1 MPVAEVVPEEI
12 TAEVATDC
20 QAPAEMAYEEP
31 VYEMPVEVATD
42 CQVPAE
48 TYEEPVYEMPVA
60 EMAYEEPVYEMPV
73 MAEPE
78 TSDCI
83 QGTYEDYN
91 PPQAE
96 VTY

>member
-1 MPVAEVVPEEI
+1 MPVAEVYEEI
-12 TAEVATDC
+12 PVEVATDC

-48 TYEEPVYEMPVA
+48 TYEEPVYEMPV
-60 EMAYEEPVYEMPV
+60 

-83 QGTYEDYN
+83 QGTYEDFN

-96 VTY
+96 VTN